1 MERVLSGTRFLSLL
15 VWAVGALAPAPVFAT
30 SFATEVIAYIP
41 GTNASG
47 SHRVPLTALGEPSRT
62 TGSGNVTPF
71 EAPFLASEIVSIGA
85 GGSLTIRMGG
95 LVEDDSANPFGIDLL
110 IFGNAFFGRTV
121 DGHASGSIFRE
132 PASIA
137 VSQDGLL
144 FVEIPNIFAD
154 DLFPTNGWQ
163 DEAGTIA
170 TDFGRPV
177 EPSLTA
183 ADFAGRDFAGIAAL
197 YAGSGGGTGV
207 DLASVGLPWIEFVRV
222 SQPAGDTWSAEIDA
236 FADVVAVP
244 EPATGTLLA
253 AALGALALGRRSRAR
268 RRPRALRNIAV
279 ALLAAFAAVPRA
291 EATPTSSQ
299 FIVSFIETS
308 GPATGDVVSVG
319 GSVFVGIGP
328 FGLETQSVI
337 RIDGGVETVLAD
349 GFNSL
354 GGFTYDA
361 VNERLIVG
369 DNGGNL
375 SGAATGDTVYAI
387 PDPFGSS
394 ATPLAAAALELL
406 PSGSV
411 PGLADLLLDPTDPTG
426 NRLLVTDAS
435 EAFPPQGR
443 LLELIISTS
452 VLSVHH
458 GDLEFAAGLASNG
471 VALFVGEA
479 LASDFSGRVSS
490 VPLASPGDGF
500 VHLAS
505 LSGGEFDLELSA
517 DGSLLATSGSSLVRI
532 DAGDGSTS
540 EVASGFG
547 FGTGLFEDANGV
559 VYVLD
564 GSPQSGEAN
573 RIWVFTPIPEP
584 NTAALMVLGLAAL
597 AGRRRRC
604 AGRRTGP
611 AGKSGRPHDIGSA
624 PHSRDGAPSCFRS

>member
-1 MERVLSGTRFLSLL
+1 MARILSRARFLSLL
-15 VWAVGALAPAPVFAT
+15 AWTFGSLAPAPVFAT
-30 SFATEVIAYIP
+30 SFATEVIAYVP

-47 SHRVPLTALGEPSRT
+47 SHRIPLTALGEPSRT

-121 DGHASGSIFRE
+121 DGRASGSVFRE
-132 PASIA
+132 PARIA
-137 VSQDGLL
+137 VSQDGLT

-163 DEAGTIA
+163 DEAGTIP

-177 EPSLTA
+177 DPSLTA
-183 ADFAGRDFAGIAAL
+183 GDFAGHDFAGIAAL

-244 EPATGTLLA
+244 EPATGMLLSV
-253 AALGALALGRRSRAR
+253 ALGALAFGCRRRGRRCAR
-268 RRPRALRNIAV
+268 PLAPSGRGKAKTKQLHALRNLAV
-279 ALLAAFAAVPRA
+279 AIFAALAAVPRA

-299 FIVSFIETS
+299 FTVSFIETS
-308 GPATGDVVSVG
+308 GPATGDVVSIG

-328 FGLETQSVI
+328 FGVGTQSVI
-337 RIDGGVETVLAD
+337 RIDGGVETILAD

-354 GGFTYDA
+354 AGFTYDA
-361 VNERLIVG
+361 VNGRLIVG

-387 PDPFGSS
+387 PDPFGFP
-394 ATPLAAAALELL
+394 ATPFAAASLELL

-411 PGLADLLLDPTDPTG
+411 PGLSDLLLDPTDPTG
-426 NRLLVTDAS
+426 DRLLVTDAS

-443 LLELIISTS
+443 LLELVISTS

-490 VPLASPGDGF
+490 VSLASPGDAF
-500 VHLAS
+500 VPLAS
-505 LSGGEFDLELSA
+505 LPGGEFDLELSA

-532 DAGDGSTS
+532 AVGDGSTS

-559 VYVLD
+559 VYVHD
-564 GSPQSGEAN
+564 GFPQTGEAN
-573 RIWVFTPIPEP
+573 RIWLLTPIPEP
-584 NTAALMVLGLAAL
+584 GAAALVGLGLAAL
-597 AGRRRRC
+597 AGLRRRR
-604 AGRRTGP
+604 
-611 AGKSGRPHDIGSA
+611 
-624 PHSRDGAPSCFRS
+624 FRSLEREP

>member
-1 MERVLSGTRFLSLL
+1 MMERVISGTRFLSLL
-15 VWAVGALAPAPVFAT
+15 AWTVGVFAPAPLFAT
-30 SFATEVIAYIP
+30 SFATEVIAYVP

-47 SHRVPLTALGEPSRT
+47 SHTIPLTALGEPSRT

-85 GGSLTIRMGG
+85 GGSLTIRMGD
-95 LVEDDSANPFGIDLL
+95 LVEDDPANPFGVDLL

-121 DGHASGSIFRE
+121 DGRASGSVFRE
-132 PASIA
+132 PAHIA
-137 VSQDGLL
+137 VSQDGLT
-144 FVEIPNIFAD
+144 FIEIPNIFAD

-163 DEAGTIA
+163 DGAGTIP
-170 TDFGRPV
+170 TDFGLPV
-177 EPSLTA
+177 DPSLTA
-183 ADFAGRDFAGIAAL
+183 ADFAGRDLAGIAAL

-207 DLASVGLPWIEFVRV
+207 DLASVGLPWIEFVRI

-244 EPATGTLLA
+244 EPATGMLLA
-253 AALGALALGRRSRAR
+253 AALGALAFGRRSRAR
-268 RRPRALRNIAV
+268 RCPRPSAPRADENAKTMQLHALRGIAV
-279 ALLAAFAAVPRA
+279 AIFAALAAVTRA

-299 FIVSFIETS
+299 FTVSFIETS

-328 FGLETQSVI
+328 FGVGTQSVI

-354 GGFTYDA
+354 AGFTYDA
-361 VNERLIVG
+361 INQRLIVG

-375 SGAATGDTVYAI
+375 SGAATGDTLYAI
-387 PDPFGSS
+387 PDPFGSPV
-394 ATPLAAAALELL
+394 TPLAAATLELL

-411 PGLADLLLDPTDPTG
+411 PGVSDLLLDPTESTG
-426 NRLLVTDAS
+426 DRLLVTDAS

-443 LLELIISTS
+443 LLELVLSTS
-452 VLSVHH
+452 MLSVHH
-458 GDLEFAAGLASNG
+458 DDLEFAAGLASDG
-471 VALFVGEA
+471 VSLFVGEA

-490 VPLASPGDGF
+490 VPLATPGDAF
-500 VHLAS
+500 APLAS
-505 LSGGEFDLELSA
+505 LSGGEFDLELSG

-532 DAGDGSTS
+532 EVGDGSTS

-559 VYVLD
+559 VYVID
-564 GSPQSGEAN
+564 GFPQSGEAN
-573 RIWVFTPIPEP
+573 RIWVLTPIPEP
-584 NTAALMVLGLAAL
+584 ATALLVVLGVAVLSL
-597 AGRRRRC
+597 RRRC
-604 AGRRTGP
+604 AARWAWTR
-611 AGKSGRPHDIGSA
+611 
-624 PHSRDGAPSCFRS
+624 